1 MAVSPGFKAF
11 LDEQFAPLPGVTIKR
26 MFGGLGVF
34 RDGIM
39 FAMSV
44 EDTLYLR
51 CEGER
56 VAEFEAAGC
65 APVVFRSHTGRDMP
79 MPYWRAPERLFDEP
93 DAFRDWAERA
103 FADAWRAKS
112 AKPTRKPRQK
122 AAAG

>member
-1 MAVSPGFKAF
+1 MAISPGFKVF
-11 LDEQFAPLPGVTIKR
+11 LDEQFAPLPGVTIRK

-51 CEGER
+51 CDGER
-56 VAEFEAAGC
+56 AADFEAEGS
-65 APVVFRSHTGRDMP
+65 APVVFKTHTGKDMP

-93 DAFRDWAERA
+93 EAFRDWAERA
-103 FADAWRAKS
+103 FADAWRMKVE
-112 AKPTRKPRQK
+112 KPARKPRK
-122 AAAG
+122 ARAAG

>member
-1 MAVSPGFKAF
+1 MAVSAGFKAF
-11 LDEQFAPLPGVTIKR
+11 LDEQFAPLPGVTIRK

-51 CEGER
+51 CDPERAADFETEGSER
-56 VAEFEAAGC
+56 V
-65 APVVFRSHTGRDMP
+65 VFKSHSGKDMP

-93 DAFRDWAERA
+93 DEFRQWAERA
-103 FADAWRAKS
+103 FADAWRVKVE
-112 AKPTRKPRQK
+112 KPVKKRRK
-122 AAAG
+122 AETAG

>member
-1 MAVSPGFKAF
+1 MAVSAGFKAF
-11 LDEQFAPLPGVTIKR
+11 LDEQFAPLPGVTIRK

-51 CEGER
+51 CDPGR
-56 VAEFEAAGC
+56 AADFEAEGS
-65 APVVFRSHTGRDMP
+65 APVVFKSHTGKDMP

-93 DAFRDWAERA
+93 DEFRAWAERA
-103 FADAWRAKS
+103 FADAWRIKAEKPAKKS
-112 AKPTRKPRQK
+112 ARTK
-122 AAAG
+122 GSG

>member
-1 MAVSPGFKAF
+1 VAVSAGFKAF
-11 LDEQFAPLPGVTIKR
+11 LDEQFAPLPGVTIRK

-51 CEGER
+51 CDAGR
-56 VAEFEAAGC
+56 AVDFEAEGS
-65 APVVFRSHTGRDMP
+65 APVVFKSHTGKDMP

-93 DAFRDWAERA
+93 DEFRQWAERA
-103 FADAWRAKS
+103 FADAWRVKAD
-112 AKPTRKPRQK
+112 KPVRKRASRK
-122 AAAG
+122 GAG